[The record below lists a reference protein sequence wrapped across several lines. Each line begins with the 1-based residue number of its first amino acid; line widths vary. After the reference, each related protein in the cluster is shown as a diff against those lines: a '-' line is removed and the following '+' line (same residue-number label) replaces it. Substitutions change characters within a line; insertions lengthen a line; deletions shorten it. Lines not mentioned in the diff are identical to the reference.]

1 MKISFLIFL
10 LFIISANSF
19 SQKKIKLTE
28 NELNE
33 FNSMFF
39 DANKQKMLGN
49 FDLAEKLLKK
59 CIDIYPLSADS
70 YYELANIY
78 FYSDKLDLAF
88 ISAKKAVD
96 INEENYWYRLFLA
109 NLYQKKGEFA
119 KAADEVKTIIK
130 QTPDDID
137 LYKDLSL
144 LYSAAGDSKNAINVL
159 NQLEKKIGINE
170 DASLEKERI
179 YINRGEYEKALN
191 ELQKLNEAFPSEPRY
206 LGLLAELYMGLKQ
219 FDKAEQIFSK
229 INEIDPANGIN
240 HLSMADFYRMK
251 GDNDKSYEELKLAF
265 QSTDVSVDLKVQMLV
280 SFFSVSSV
288 TTELNTQA
296 YTLLHLLL
304 QTHSEDVKAHT
315 IYADYLNRDK
325 RYSEARDEFRF
336 VLKTEKSK
344 YMIWEQLL
352 YIDLEMRDFTSLYN
366 ECTEVIELFPTQ
378 PLPYLFKG
386 IATNEMKKY
395 QETIDIIS
403 PAIDLTDEKSIKT
416 QMFTYIAE
424 AYNKLKNNQKSDEY
438 NDKILELD
446 SNNVMVLNNYSY
458 YLSVR
463 GENLDKAEKMGKKA
477 IELDPENYT
486 YLDTYAWALF
496 KNNKLTEAKEI
507 IEKAMLLGG
516 DKNAV
521 IIEHYGDILFKSGD
535 ANNAI
540 LQWEKALEKGKGS
553 ELLEQK
559 LKEKKLIE

>member
-1 MKISFLIFL
+1 MKLLLIFL
-10 LFIISANSF
+10 LLILTENSF
-19 SQKKIKLTE
+19 SQKKLKLTE
-28 NELNE
+28 NELND
-33 FNSMFF
+33 FNSMFY
-39 DANKQKMLGN
+39 DASKQKMLGN
-49 FDLAEKLLKK
+49 FELAEKLFSK
-59 CIDIYPLSADS
+59 CIEIYPLSAVS

-78 FYSDKLDLAF
+78 FYSDKTDLSF
-88 ISAKKAVD
+88 IAAKKAVEL
-96 INEENYWYRLFLA
+96 NSENYWYRLFLA
-109 NLYQKKGEFA
+109 NLYQKKGEFS

-137 LYKDLSL
+137 LYKDLSM
-144 LYSAAGDSKNAINVL
+144 LYSASGDTKNAINIL
-159 NQLEKKIGINE
+159 NQLEKKIGVNE
-170 DASLEKERI
+170 DCSLEKERI
-179 YINRGEYEKALN
+179 YINKGEYDKALA
-191 ELQKLNEAFPSEPRY
+191 EIQKLNDAFPSEPRY

-219 FDKAEQIFSK
+219 FENAEKIFIQINK
-229 INEIDPANGIN
+229 LDPNNGIN
-240 HLSMADFYRMK
+240 HLSLADFYRLK
-251 GDNDKSYEELKLAF
+251 GDNEKSFQELKLAF
-265 QSTDVSVDLKVQMLV
+265 ESTDVNVDLKIQMLV
-280 SFFSVSSV
+280 SFFSVSAV
-288 TTELNTQA
+288 TKELNTQA
-296 YTLLHLLL
+296 YTLLQLLL

-325 RYSEARDEFRF
+325 RYSEARDEYRF

-352 YIDLEMRDFTSLYN
+352 YINLEMRDFTSLYK
-366 ECTEVIELFPTQ
+366 ECAEVIELFPTQ

-416 QMFTYIAE
+416 QMYTYIAE

-438 NDKILELD
+438 NDKILNLD

-458 YLSVR
+458 YLSMR
-463 GENLDKAEKMGKKA
+463 GEKLDKAEKMGKKA
-477 IELDPENYT
+477 IELEPENYT
-486 YLDTYAWALF
+486 YLDTYAWALY

-507 IEKAMLLGG
+507 IEKALLLGG